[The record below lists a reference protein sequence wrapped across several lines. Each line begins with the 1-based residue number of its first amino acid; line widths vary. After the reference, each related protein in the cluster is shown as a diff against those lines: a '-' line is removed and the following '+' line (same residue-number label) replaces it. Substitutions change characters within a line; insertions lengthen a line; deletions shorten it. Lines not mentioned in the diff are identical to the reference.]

1 MENQKM
7 ITSRGTDAMIT
18 CIYKS
23 GGTFQVII
31 GNIVPKQEYER
42 YDLGDF
48 IVKSGTKVNLDNFRS
63 SLLKSLYEQYG
74 LKDIDCF
81 NVVVYSRSEIKKNL
95 IVLEKRMHERLL
107 KPTEES
113 KENFFIQLIILKE
126 FNGFKRFGSLNDCY
140 GFLNE
145 DDNHLVTFCDANA
158 HILFSLSEEDKA
170 EHQCKFGCALWAQK
184 NSNDF
189 GSYPVRK
196 ISRIKLNRVQRWQ
209 IQSDLDEFF
218 SLDETKLLI
227 TLTRQRQIGLLNSI

>member
-1 MENQKM
+1 MLFRSYQ
-7 ITSRGTDAMIT
+7 
-18 CIYKS
+18 S

-31 GNIVPKQEYER
+31 GDIVPKQEYER

-63 SLLKSLYEQYG
+63 SALKSLYEQFG
-74 LKDIDCF
+74 LKGIESF
-81 NVVVYSRSEIKKNL
+81 SIVVYSRSEIKKNL

-107 KPTEES
+107 NPTEEN
-113 KENFFIQLIILKE
+113 KEKFFTQLIILKE
-126 FNGFKRFGSLNDCY
+126 FNGFERFGSLNGYY

-145 DDNHLVTFCDANA
+145 DDNHLVTFCDSNA
-158 HILFSLSEEDKA
+158 HILFSLSEEDQA

-184 NSNDF
+184 ISNDF

-196 ISRIKLNRVQRWQ
+196 ISRIKLNRVQMWQ

-218 SLDETKLLI
+218 SFDETKLLI
-227 TLTRQRQIGLLNSI
+227 KLTRQRQVGLLNSI